1 MSAMTESPDDKLTLE
16 KVYVWELPVRLTH
29 WLLFFSILVLS
40 ATGYYIGHPFISVPG
55 AATDHFVMGAARAVH
70 MYAAIVFV
78 LAMLVR
84 FYWLFVGNS
93 YARLTDLVPLSLGRL
108 RSFWKTL
115 KYYSFISRNPDEYAG
130 HNALAGSSYAMIF
143 VVGDDPDRSGVV
155 CCRRSNRLAASG
167 VRRGRAVFWRL
178 ADSAAHPSRRDVG
191 HLDLRGRPRLLRPAF
206 LRHRTHRNI
215 RFDLFRLQIPARAKS
230 RPLVSSEL
238 AQYVPERKIGVL
250 ILGLGNVLL
259 GDDGLGAAAVA
270 RLEGEYS
277 VAAGVRLADGG
288 TLGLSLLGLLAD
300 SEHVILVD
308 AVRAEG
314 PPGTLLRLDGEDVS
328 DAVRDRLSPHQVG
341 VADLLDAARLIDR
354 YPATVTLLGLVPD
367 TIDLAVAR
375 STAVD
380 DGLGE
385 LVAAIVQE
393 VQSHGY
399 EMVREPEAVGRPCPI
414 RDLNRHFGM

>member
-1 MSAMTESPDDKLTLE
+1 M
-16 KVYVWELPVRLTH
+16 
-29 WLLFFSILVLS
+29 
-40 ATGYYIGHPFISVPG
+40 
-55 AATDHFVMGAARAVH
+55 
-70 MYAAIVFV
+70 
-78 LAMLVR
+78 
-84 FYWLFVGNS
+84 
-93 YARLTDLVPLSLGRL
+93 
-108 RSFWKTL
+108 
-115 KYYSFISRNPDEYAG
+115 
-130 HNALAGSSYAMIF
+130 
-143 VVGDDPDRSGVV
+143 
-155 CCRRSNRLAASG
+155 
-167 VRRGRAVFWRL
+167 
-178 ADSAAHPSRRDVG
+178 
-191 HLDLRGRPRLLRPAF
+191 
-206 LRHRTHRNI
+206 
-215 RFDLFRLQIPARAKS
+215 
-230 RPLVSSEL
+230 SSEL
-238 AQYVPERKIGVL
+238 VQCVPERKIGVL
-250 ILGLGNVLL
+250 VLGLGNVLL

-270 RLEGEYS
+270 RLEGEYR
-277 VAAGVRLADGG
+277 VAAGVHLADGG

-341 VADLLDAARLIDR
+341 VADLLDAARLIER

-399 EMVREPEAVGRPCPI
+399 EMVREPEAVGRPRPI
-414 RDLNRHFGM
+414 HDLNRHFGM